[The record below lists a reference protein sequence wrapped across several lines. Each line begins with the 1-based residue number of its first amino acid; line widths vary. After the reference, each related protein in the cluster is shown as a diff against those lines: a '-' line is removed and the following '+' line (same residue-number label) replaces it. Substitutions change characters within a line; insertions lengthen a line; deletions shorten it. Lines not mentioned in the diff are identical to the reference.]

1 MMIFLRYVF
10 LIVLYFLHP
19 FYLSVTE
26 IKYNEKNK
34 TAEIACK
41 IFVNDLEEALKK
53 TTGKSVDLLN
63 AQNKVINQN
72 LIKEYITQRLII
84 KINGQ
89 AKKYEMI
96 GFEREEDAI
105 WSYFEVTNCELPKS
119 IEVDNKILY
128 DQIKEQINLVRV
140 EIGKYNQSS
149 KVTNPDYRIE
159 FKIN

>member
-1 MMIFLRYVF
+1 MMIFLRYIF
-10 LIVLYFLHP
+10 LASLYMLHP
-19 FYLSVTE
+19 FYLSLTE

-41 IFVNDLEEALKK
+41 IFVNDLEDALKK
-53 TTGKSVDLLN
+53 TTGKNVDLLN
-63 AQNKVINQN
+63 AQNKEINQKF
-72 LIKEYITQRLII
+72 IKEYLDQRLLIN
-84 KINGQ
+84 INGQ
-89 AKKYEMI
+89 VKKYEMI
-96 GFEREEDAI
+96 GYEREEDAI
-105 WSYFEVTNCELPKS
+105 WSYFEITKCDLPKN

>member
-1 MMIFLRYVF
+1 MMIFLRYIF
-10 LIVLYFLHP
+10 LASLYLLHP

-34 TAEIACK
+34 TAEISCK
-41 IFVNDLEEALKK
+41 IFVNDLEDALKK
-53 TTGKSVDLLN
+53 TTGKNVDLLN
-63 AQNKVINQN
+63 AQNKEVNQKF
-72 LIKEYITQRLII
+72 IKEYLDQRLLI

-89 AKKYEMI
+89 VKKYEML
-96 GFEREEDAI
+96 GYEREEDAI
-105 WSYFEVTNCELPKS
+105 WSYFEITKCDLPKN

-140 EIGKYNQSS
+140 EIGKYIQSS

-159 FKIN
+159 YKIN

>member
-1 MMIFLRYVF
+1 MMIFLRYIF
-10 LIVLYFLHP
+10 LASLYLLHP

-41 IFVNDLEEALKK
+41 IFVNDLEDALKK
-53 TTGKSVDLLN
+53 TTGKNVDLLN
-63 AQNKVINQN
+63 AQNKEINQKF
-72 LIKEYITQRLII
+72 IKEYLDQRLLI

-89 AKKYEMI
+89 VKKYEMI
-96 GFEREEDAI
+96 GYEREEDAI
-105 WSYFEVTNCELPKS
+105 WSYFEITKCDLPKN